1 MDPCLTELLELV
13 PCRLQKIPARLD
25 EAYRRAKAGGLVVAR
40 GSPDGEEWVERGS
53 GVSQEAVGA
62 DTAEG

>member
-1 MDPCLTELLELV
+1 MDHCLTELLELV

-25 EAYRRAKAGGLVVAR
+25 EAYRRAKAEGLVVAR

-53 GVSQEAVGA
+53 GVGPEDVGA
-62 DTAEG
+62 ETAGG